1 MMNHSHSIVA
11 SLKYI
16 PLHAISLLLVQ
27 WVLRRA
33 NHFVIGPG
41 DYKMRFLLP
50 FHLICD
56 YSLATTPVFTKG
68 SSRWRFSMD
77 VFSSK
82 RDGGRERE

>member
-1 MMNHSHSIVA
+1 
-11 SLKYI
+11 
-16 PLHAISLLLVQ
+16 
-27 WVLRRA
+27 
-33 NHFVIGPG
+33 
-41 DYKMRFLLP
+41 MRFLLP

-82 RDGGRERE
+82 RDGEAGNGNEFA